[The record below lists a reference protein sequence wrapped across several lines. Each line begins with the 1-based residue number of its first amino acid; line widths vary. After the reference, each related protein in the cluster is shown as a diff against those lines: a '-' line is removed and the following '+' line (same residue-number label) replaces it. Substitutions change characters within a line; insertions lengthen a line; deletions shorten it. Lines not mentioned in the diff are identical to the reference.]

1 MFVVKYYRMGIL
13 DIKMRWYVAR
23 REKYANYDLR
33 FEGVTVERNIRYGER
48 KGQVFSLYRKSKK
61 RLPVFVYFH
70 GGALA
75 GRTKGAR
82 RAFCAEIAKLGV
94 AVLNVEYKGEVMLGA
109 KECLE
114 ECEKIL
120 AYLKERSTTL
130 GIDID
135 RLIFGGDELGAYV
148 ASYLATKAENYGIRP
163 VGVVLFS
170 GYYDAIRHAKENSY
184 FESQY
189 QFIKKFYKIDL
200 RRASFDNSVSTYL
213 KSMSVTSMVTEDF
226 PSTFICYSANDEF
239 LPEQSGAMIK
249 AIKQKDVYLWEFKAV
264 DKVVYHN
271 FHLDR
276 RTKESQV
283 VMEYLSAFIKEAVD
297 GGVYSNEYR
306 EI

>member
-1 MFVVKYYRMGIL
+1 MSLL

-23 REKYANYDLR
+23 REKFANYDLS

-75 GRTKGAR
+75 GRTKSAR
-82 RAFCAEIAKLGV
+82 RALCAEIAKLGV
-94 AVLNVEYKGEVMLGA
+94 AVLNVEYKGEVALGA
-109 KECLE
+109 KECLAE
-114 ECEKIL
+114 SEKIL
-120 AYLKERSTTL
+120 AYLKENYSAL
-130 GIDID
+130 AVDID
-135 RLIFGGDELGAYV
+135 RLILGGDELGAYV

-163 VGVVLFS
+163 VGVALHS

-184 FESQY
+184 FDSQY
-189 QFIKKFYKIDL
+189 KFIKKFYKIDL
-200 RRASFDNSVSTYL
+200 KQASFDSSVSTYL

-226 PSTFICYSANDEF
+226 PSTFICHSVNDEF
-239 LPEQSGAMIK
+239 LPEQSSAMVK
-249 AIKQKDVYLWEFKAV
+249 ALTQKDVYIWEFKAI
-264 DKVVYHN
+264 DRVVYHN

-276 RTKESQV
+276 KSGESQV